1 MKSIRLIVLFLLLP
15 PVLQAQNGGIV
26 EKDVGV
32 VSGQVF
38 DAETSS
44 PLEFVNVYLDGTH
57 IGTTTVNGGKFKM
70 RSIPAGTYRLII
82 QHIGYEK
89 YIEEHL
95 PIGPGK
101 SITRSIGLRPTEV
114 QGQEVVITAT
124 QKELTAQMA
133 PASVLILRAKDL
145 NTRPADTFDQALE
158 NSPGISVYRSAG
170 ISVQSMSIRG
180 SSDVAGGGVGNRVLL
195 MIDGRP
201 ALTPDAGGA
210 FWSLVPT
217 NFIDRVEVVKGAFS
231 SLYGSTAMGGVIN
244 VITRRPTYRAI
255 TKINLGYGLF
265 EKAPPSIRYTEKT
278 PIRRKMEISHSGVR
292 GRLSYLF
299 NASRKESDG
308 HAEATGYEFY
318 DVFGKFMYDLCH
330 NRNLELTVG
339 GGFAKNDYPHSW
351 LNNIQPL
358 QVRAKYQDDRQEKK
372 HASVDLHYWAVPGK
386 NTKYDS
392 RFYYYRNASSSFFNE
407 NDPQR
412 TLPGNE
418 PFGMTTDI
426 NGQKYGSK
434 TQLDHH
440 LSDKHYIITG
450 LDFQIDNVRSSPDT
464 IMYGNHQINNGA
476 FYLQDEIQFH
486 AKWIATLGLRYDWNH
501 LVGGRTFS
509 LVSPK
514 FAMVYLPRQDLAFR
528 LLFGQAFRAPT
539 IAESFFQ
546 KEIAGGTL
554 FKPNPELRAERMNFS
569 LETGLRWQ
577 IGSFIDIDAAFFRYH
592 YKDMIYWIDISAEEG
607 VDFPYFQVRNL
618 NEALMQG
625 GGFSVGFRWNRS
637 FRGSISYTYVDAQ
650 NQSSNRKND
659 FLAYRPKHSL
669 VFSTEFN
676 RDPFTINLSGRY
688 RSDIETVFLY
698 PREKPDAF
706 LVTNAKILA
715 RLNENL
721 GVSAAVGNIF
731 DVEYEELAR
740 YRSPGR
746 NWMFG
751 ATVQF

>member
-1 MKSIRLIVLFLLLP
+1 MKSIRLIVLFFLLP
-15 PVLQAQNGGIV
+15 SVLQAQNGGADG
-26 EKDVGV
+26 KDVGMI
-32 VSGQVF
+32 SGQVF

-44 PLEFVNVYLDGTH
+44 PLEYVNVYLHGTN
-57 IGTTTVNGGKFKM
+57 IGTTTANGGKFNL
-70 RSIPAGTYRLII
+70 RAIPAGTYRLII

-101 SITRSIGLRPTEV
+101 SITRSIGLKPTEV
-114 QGQEVVITAT
+114 LGQEVVITAT
-124 QKELTAQMA
+124 QKEQTAQMA
-133 PASVLILRAKDL
+133 PASVLILRAKEL
-145 NTRPADTFDQALE
+145 NIRPIETFDQALE
-158 NSPGISVYRSAG
+158 NFSGISVYRSAG

-210 FWSLVPT
+210 FWSLVPM

-244 VITRRPTYRAI
+244 VITRRPTYRAM
-255 TKINLGYGLF
+255 TKISLKYGLF
-265 EKAPPSIRYTEKT
+265 EKAPESIRYTEQT
-278 PIRRKMEISHSGVR
+278 PVRRQIEVSHSGVT
-292 GRLSYLF
+292 GRLSYLL

-318 DVFGKFMYDLCH
+318 DVFGKFMFDLRY

-358 QVRAKYQDDRQEKK
+358 QIRPRYQDDRQEKK
-372 HASVDLHYWAVPGK
+372 HASGDLHYWAVPSKG
-386 NTKYDS
+386 TKYDS
-392 RFYYYRNASSSFFNE
+392 RFYYYRNASNSFFNE
-407 NDPQR
+407 NDQLQ
-412 TLPGNE
+412 TVPGNE

-464 IMYGNHQINNGA
+464 IMYGNHQINNA
-476 FYLQDEIQFH
+476 ALYLQDEIQLH
-486 AKWIATLGLRYDWNH
+486 PKIIATLGARYDWNH

-509 LVSPK
+509 LMSPK
-514 FAMVYLPRQDLAFR
+514 FAMVYMPKDDVAVR

-546 KEIAGGTL
+546 REIAGGTI
-554 FKPNPELRAERMNFS
+554 FKPNPGLQAEHMDFS

-577 IGSFIDIDAAFFRYH
+577 VSSFLDIDAALFRYH
-592 YKDMIYWIDISAEEG
+592 YEDMIYWIDISEEEG
-607 VDFPYFQVRNL
+607 VNFPYFQVRNL
-618 NEALMQG
+618 N
-625 GGFSVGFRWNRS
+625 
-637 FRGSISYTYVDAQ
+637 
-650 NQSSNRKND
+650 
-659 FLAYRPKHSL
+659 
-669 VFSTEFN
+669 
-676 RDPFTINLSGRY
+676 
-688 RSDIETVFLY
+688 
-698 PREKPDAF
+698 
-706 LVTNAKILA
+706 
-715 RLNENL
+715 
-721 GVSAAVGNIF
+721 
-731 DVEYEELAR
+731 
-740 YRSPGR
+740 
-746 NWMFG
+746 
-751 ATVQF
+751 